1 MKHRA
6 GPSSTSTDPVP
17 LFSAFSFSMSSS
29 SGRGRGPSVKTERE
43 GNDAV
48 FSLYS
53 VTFDIFSSVR
63 SDSLTES
70 ISAAAA
76 GKTILLAEKRAAAV
90 RNQEELH
97 VHGPLPLLHA

>member
-6 GPSSTSTDPVP
+6 VINININRPSLLSVFNVVWSR
-17 LFSAFSFSMSSS
+17 
-29 SGRGRGPSVKTERE
+29 SGVRPSVRPLKQRE